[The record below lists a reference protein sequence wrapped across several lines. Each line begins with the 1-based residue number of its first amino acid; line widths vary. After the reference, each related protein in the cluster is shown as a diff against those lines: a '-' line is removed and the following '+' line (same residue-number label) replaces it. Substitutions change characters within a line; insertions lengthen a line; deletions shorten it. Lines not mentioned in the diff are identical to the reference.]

1 MSARPGVMVAG
12 GIAHHEGEFIGAS
25 VDRHVEG
32 TVRDAFN
39 AVFDGVAQ
47 PASPVVG
54 GRAARHPFSLFDPGR
69 VIGAI
74 VAAPWRDRVQQESS
88 SSPGQDRATAE
99 LLWLTLWEGPE
110 RRVLVVTD
118 LDMAQGL
125 ITRFHGCYVPANI
138 DVLHFDAAAHSFY
151 LAGRVGAD

>member
-1 MSARPGVMVAG
+1 MSARPSVMMTGSAANEG
-12 GIAHHEGEFIGAS
+12 GEFVHDDTGRSLEA
-25 VDRHVEG
+25 VTR
-32 TVRDAFN
+32 TAFN
-39 AVFDGVAQ
+39 AVFDCRAQ
-47 PASPVVG
+47 SANPVVG
-54 GRAARHPFSLFDPGR
+54 GRTARHAFSMFDPGR

-74 VAAPWRDRVQQESS
+74 VVAPWRERMHQESVPT
-88 SSPGQDRATAE
+88 PGQDRATAE

-125 ITRFHGCYVPANI
+125 ITRFHGCYVPAHV
-138 DVLHFDAAAHSFY
+138 DVLHFDSVAHSFY

>member
-1 MSARPGVMVAG
+1 MSARQGVMVAG
-12 GIAHHEGEFIGAS
+12 GVVHHDGEFIGAD
-25 VDRHVEG
+25 VDRHLES

-39 AVFDGVAQ
+39 AVFDCIAQ
-47 PASPVVG
+47 PASPIVG
-54 GRAARHPFSLFDPGR
+54 GRAARHPFSLFDPAR

-74 VAAPWRDRVQQESS
+74 VAAPWRDRALQEQS

-125 ITRFHGCYVPANI
+125 ITRFHGCYVPAQV
-138 DVLHFDAAAHSFY
+138 DVLHFDSAARSFY

>member
-1 MSARPGVMVAG
+1 MSARPGAMVSGAFVRDD
-12 GIAHHEGEFIGAS
+12 GEYLANGAAWNP
-25 VDRHVEG
+25 E
-32 TVRDAFN
+32 TEVRDAFN
-39 AVFDGVAQ
+39 AVFDCQ
-47 PASPVVG
+47 ASAATPIVG
-54 GRAARHPFSLFDPGR
+54 GRTATHPFALFDAGR

-74 VAAPWRDRVQQESS
+74 VAAPWRDRAAPEPGA
-88 SSPGQDRATAE
+88 SPGQDRAAAE

-125 ITRFHGCYVPANI
+125 ITRFHGCYVPADI
-138 DVLHFDAAAHSFY
+138 DVLHFDIAARSFY